1 MVEQT
6 GSFIAGRLARTA
18 GLAGAY
24 FLAGKLALLL
34 DVPPGQAVPVWPAA
48 GIALAGLLLMGSW
61 AWPGIFL
68 GSFLVNIGTSF
79 AATGVSTMV
88 KPSVLT
94 AGIATGAALQALL
107 GAFLIRRLVGYPTPL
122 DRTQDF
128 FKSIALGGPAS
139 CLVGANAGVA
149 CLWAAGI
156 VPPGEGLTNWWTW
169 WLGETIGVLIVL
181 PLASAWNIEL
191 HQQRMRTRLSVIL
204 PLCAAILITVLL
216 FFQVR
221 TGEWRRAQLLFE
233 RQTDHLVQA
242 LRGALHA
249 YLDDLSAIEG
259 LFLSSREVD
268 RDEFSTFVQGMLVRH
283 PGIQA
288 LEWIPRVPAAQR
300 QLYQERAKAEG
311 FADFRFS
318 ERGPE
323 GQMVAAGPRD
333 EYYPVYYLEPYRGNE
348 TALGF
353 DLASN
358 PVRREALHQARDT
371 GAPVVSARITLVQ
384 EVGQQYGVLIFFPI
398 YDKKV
403 PLDTIGARR
412 SHLRGYVLGV
422 LRIADM
428 VHAALS
434 TFDTKGI
441 RYLLLDYSAPSEERL
456 LFSGDLEQPETP
468 GGASDMSQDES
479 RHGLFSQ
486 TLLEFAGR
494 RWVMQFLPADEFL
507 AELDLREAQRVLTG
521 GLLFSGLLGTF
532 LLVIAGRSAMIER
545 VVQERTADLSEA
557 NVALARGIEERRQIH
572 EALKESEGQHRA
584 IVDTAVE
591 GIIAIDEQGTVQSF
605 NPAAERIF
613 GYTAAEVIGRN
624 VKMLQPEP
632 YHSRHDEYLQN
643 YLRTGRKKIIGIGR
657 EVVGLRKDGTSFPLD
672 LAVSE
677 VLLDNRRLFTGI
689 IRDITDRKQAEAEL
703 LVAKEQAESASRAK
717 TEFLASMSHEIRTPM
732 NAIIGMA
739 ELLSETSLTTE
750 QREYVR
756 IFQSAG
762 ENLLTLIN
770 DILDISKLE
779 AGHLELES
787 IDFDLRDLLE
797 KTCEILALRA
807 HHKGLELTCR
817 LAEDAPVKLI
827 GDPLRLR
834 QVLVNLIGN
843 AIKFTERGEVVV
855 EVKPS
860 GPPGPGEAVEMLF
873 SVSDTG
879 IGIPAD
885 KQDVIFERF
894 TQVDASTTRQY
905 GGTGL
910 GLNISQRI
918 VEAMGGRIRV
928 ESEPGRGSTFSFT
941 APFEAQAEREE
952 PVRPI
957 PVALQGLRALII
969 DDSATNRLVLREML
983 TGWGAVVREAQDG
996 VSALAEMQHAE
1007 ENAAP
1012 FDLLLLDCRMPGMDG
1027 FELAQRI
1034 RKDSA
1039 FRGTTMMMLTSDNR
1053 AGDIARAR
1061 EIGIAGYMV
1070 KPIKRDDLEN
1080 AIAGSL
1086 AETRAA
1092 PVAQPDR
1099 AALEAQGPSLHIL
1112 LVEDSEDNRL
1122 LVSAFLKKTPH
1133 TLDMAENGE
1142 IAVDKFRAGR
1152 YDLVLMDVQ
1161 MPVKDG
1167 YTATREIRQWEKE
1180 TGAAPTPIVALT
1192 AHALQ
1197 EDARKS
1203 LDAGCTAHLTKP
1215 IKKETLLD
1223 TLEAIRRARDEKEEG

>member
-1 MVEQT
+1 V
-6 GSFIAGRLARTA
+6 
-18 GLAGAY
+18 
-24 FLAGKLALLL
+24 
-34 DVPPGQAVPVWPAA
+34 
-48 GIALAGLLLMGSW
+48 
-61 AWPGIFL
+61 
-68 GSFLVNIGTSF
+68 
-79 AATGVSTMV
+79 
-88 KPSVLT
+88 
-94 AGIATGAALQALL
+94 
-107 GAFLIRRLVGYPTPL
+107 
-122 DRTQDF
+122 
-128 FKSIALGGPAS
+128 
-139 CLVGANAGVA
+139 
-149 CLWAAGI
+149 
-156 VPPGEGLTNWWTW
+156 TNWWTW
-169 WLGETIGVLIVL
+169 WLGDTIGVLIVL
-181 PLASAWNIEL
+181 PLASVWNIEL

-204 PLCAAILITVLL
+204 PLCVAILITVLL

-221 TGEWRRAQLLFE
+221 AGEWQRAHLHFE
-233 RQTDHLVQA
+233 RRTDHLVQA

-259 LFLSSREVD
+259 LFLSSRQVD
-268 RDEFSTFVQGMLVRH
+268 RGEFSTFVQGMLVRH

-300 QLYQERAKAEG
+300 ELYQERAKAEG

-323 GQMVAAGPRD
+323 GQMIAAGPRD

-384 EVGQQYGVLIFFPI
+384 EVGRQYGVLIFFPI
-398 YDKKV
+398 YGKGV
-403 PLDTIGARR
+403 SLDTVKARR
-412 SHLRGYVLGV
+412 AHLRGYILGV
-422 LRIADM
+422 IRIGDM

-441 RYLLLDYSAPSEERL
+441 RYLLLDYSVKSEERL
-456 LFSGDLEQPETP
+456 LFSGDVQQPETP
-468 GGASDMSQDES
+468 GTASE
-479 RHGLFSQ
+479 FSQ

-494 RWVMQFLPADEFL
+494 RWVMQFLPTDEFL
-507 AELDLREAQRVLTG
+507 AELDLREAYRVLTG
-521 GLLFSGLLGTF
+521 GLLFSSLLGTF
-532 LLVIAGRSAMIER
+532 LLVMAGRSAMIER

-632 YHSRHDEYLQN
+632 YHSQHDEYLRN

-689 IRDITDRKQAEAEL
+689 IRDITDRKEAEAEL
-703 LVAKEQAESASRAK
+703 LVAKEKAESASRAK

-739 ELLSETSLTTE
+739 ELLSETSLTFE
-750 QREYVR
+750 QSEYVR

-787 IDFDLRDLLE
+787 INFDLRDLLE

-817 LAEDAPVKLI
+817 LVSDAPVKLV

-834 QVLVNLIGN
+834 QVLVNLVGN
-843 AIKFTERGEVVV
+843 AIKFTERGEIVV

-860 GPPGPGEAVEMLF
+860 GAPRPGEAVEMLF

-885 KQDVIFERF
+885 KQDIIFERF

-918 VEAMGGRIRV
+918 VEAMGGRIWV

-941 APFEAQAEREE
+941 VRFKAQAERDE
-952 PVRPI
+952 PVRPP
-957 PVALQGLRALII
+957 PVALQGLTALII
-969 DDSATNRLVLREML
+969 DDSETNRLVLREML
-983 TGWGAVVREAQDG
+983 TGWGAVVSEAHDAG
-996 VSALAEMQHAE
+996 SALAEMQRAE

-1039 FRGTTMMMLTSDNR
+1039 FGGMTMMMLTSDNR

-1070 KPIKRDDLEN
+1070 KPIKRDDLKN
-1080 AIAGSL
+1080 AIAASM

-1092 PVAQPDR
+1092 PVIKTDR
-1099 AALEAQGPSLHIL
+1099 AALKAQGRPLHIL
-1112 LVEDSEDNRL
+1112 LVDDSEDNRL

-1133 TLDMAENGE
+1133 TFDLAENGE
-1142 IAVDKFRAGR
+1142 IAVNKFLAGR
-1152 YDLVLMDVQ
+1152 YDLVLMDMQ
-1161 MPVKDG
+1161 MPVMDG
-1167 YTATREIRQWEKE
+1167 YAATREIRQWEKE
-1180 TGAAPTPIVALT
+1180 TGAASTPIVALT
-1192 AHALQ
+1192 AYALQ
-1197 EDARKS
+1197 DDTRKS
-1203 LDAGCTAHLTKP
+1203 LEAGCTAHLTKP
-1215 IKKETLLD
+1215 IKKETLLE
-1223 TLEAIRRARDEKEEG
+1223 TLEAVGRALDEKGEG

>member
-1 MVEQT
+1 MVTQT
-6 GSFIAGRLARTA
+6 GSSLASRLARTA

-34 DVPPGQAVPVWPAA
+34 AVPPGYPAPVWPAA
-48 GIALAGLLLMGSW
+48 GIALAGLLLMGPW
-61 AWPGIFL
+61 AWPGVFL
-68 GSFLVNIGTSF
+68 GSFLVTIGTSF
-79 AATGVSTMV
+79 PATVMAAQAKSAL
-88 KPSVLT
+88 LT
-94 AGIATGAALQALL
+94 AGIATGATFQALL

-122 DRTQDF
+122 DRTQDV
-128 FKSIALGGPAS
+128 FKSIVLGGPIS
-139 CLVGANAGVA
+139 CLVSATAGVA
-149 CLWAAGI
+149 CLWTAGA
-156 VPPGEGLTNWWTW
+156 VPPGEGLSNWWIW

-181 PLASAWNIEL
+181 PLVSAWNVEL
-191 HQQRMRTRLSVIL
+191 HQHRMRTRLSVIL
-204 PLCAAILITVLL
+204 PLCVTASITVLL

-221 TGEWRRAQLLFE
+221 AGEWRRAQLLFE
-233 RQTDHLVQA
+233 RRTDHLYQA
-242 LRGALHA
+242 QKGALHT

-259 LFLSSREVD
+259 LFLASRQVD
-268 RDEFSTFVQGMLVRH
+268 RGEFSAFVQGMLLRH

-300 QLYQERAKAEG
+300 EIYEERARADG
-311 FADFRFS
+311 FADFQIL
-318 ERGPE
+318 ERSPQ
-323 GQMVAAGPRD
+323 GQLVTAGPRA

-358 PVRREALHQARDT
+358 PVRREALNRARDT
-371 GAPVVSARITLVQ
+371 NSPVASARITLVQ
-384 EVGQQYGVLIFFPI
+384 EVRQQYGVLIFLPI
-398 YDKKV
+398 YGKEV
-403 PLDTIGARR
+403 PINTIKARR
-412 SHLRGYVLGV
+412 AHLRGYILGV
-422 LRIADM
+422 IRIGDM

-441 RYLLLDYSAPSEERL
+441 RYLLLDYTAPSEERL
-456 LFSGDLEQPETP
+456 LFTSDLQQPETP
-468 GGASDMSQDES
+468 GAAPETGQEEP
-479 RHGLFSQ
+479 RPGLFSQ

-494 RWVMQFLPADEFL
+494 RWVMQFLPTAEFL
-507 AELDLREAQRVLTG
+507 AELDLREAHRVLTG
-521 GLLFSGLLGTF
+521 GLLFSSLLGTF

-545 VVQERTADLSEA
+545 VVQERTTDLSEA
-557 NVALARGIEERRQIH
+557 NVALARGMEERRQIH

-584 IVDTAVE
+584 IVDTAVD
-591 GIIAIDEQGTVQSF
+591 GIATIDEQGIVQSF

-613 GYTAAEVIGRN
+613 GYAAAEVIGRN

-632 YHSRHDEYLQN
+632 YHSQHDEYLRN

-657 EVVGLRKDGTSFPLD
+657 EVTGLRKDGTTFPLD

-677 VLLDNRRLFTGI
+677 VVLDNRRLFTGI

-703 LVAKEQAESASRAK
+703 RVAKEQAEAASRAK
-717 TEFLASMSHEIRTPM
+717 SDFLASMSHEIRTPM

-739 ELLSETSLTTE
+739 ELLGETPLATE

-787 IDFDLRDLLE
+787 IDFDLRNLLE

-807 HHKGLELTCR
+807 HHQQLELTCR
-817 LAEDAPVKLI
+817 LAEDAPVKLV

-860 GPPGPGEAVEMLF
+860 GAPGPGEAVEMLF

-885 KQDVIFERF
+885 KRNVIFERF
-894 TQVDASTTRQY
+894 TQVDASTTRRY

-918 VEAMGGRIRV
+918 VEAMGGKIWV

-941 APFEAQAEREE
+941 APFEAQAERDE
-952 PVRPI
+952 PVRPP
-957 PVALQGLRALII
+957 PVALQGLTSLII

-983 TGWGAVVREAQDG
+983 TGWGAVVSEAQDAG
-996 VSALAEMQHAE
+996 SALAEMQRAE

-1012 FDLLLLDCRMPGMDG
+1012 FDLVLLDCRMPGMDG
-1027 FELAQRI
+1027 FELARRI

-1039 FRGTTMMMLTSDNR
+1039 FGGMTVMMLTSDNR

-1061 EIGIAGYMV
+1061 ELGIAGYMV
-1070 KPIKRDDLEN
+1070 KPIKRDDLKN
-1080 AIAGSL
+1080 AIAASL
-1086 AETRAA
+1086 AGTRAA
-1092 PVAQPDR
+1092 PAEEADR
-1099 AALEAQGPSLHIL
+1099 ATLEAQGPPLHIL
-1112 LVEDSEDNRL
+1112 LVDDSEDNRL

-1133 TLDMAENGE
+1133 TFDLAENGE
-1142 IAVDKFRAGR
+1142 IAVNKFLAGR
-1152 YDLVLMDVQ
+1152 YDLVLMDMQ
-1161 MPVKDG
+1161 MPVMDG
-1167 YTATREIRQWEKE
+1167 YAATREIRQWEKE

-1192 AHALQ
+1192 AYALQ
-1197 EDARKS
+1197 DDTRKS
-1203 LDAGCTAHLTKP
+1203 LEAGCTAHLTKP
-1215 IKKETLLD
+1215 IKKETLLK
-1223 TLEAIRRARDEKEEG
+1223 TLEEVGRALDEKGEG